1 MATARRKRPWYLVLA
16 VIGAMGMG
24 TMGACVGQE
33 GIEIYQVSND
43 PTVLTQ
49 VFSDATDRAAVA
61 SQFEALLHA
70 VDAAKS
76 RGWPLSVMILLLGI
90 AVFVAAFRTLRG
102 SPGARSILVQLI
114 IAQAA
119 ANVAGYWLMRDAVS
133 AYIQFRQ
140 TVGLAVLHMRPD
152 RTREEDQA
160 LRSDALIRGFPVS
173 IAFGTMASAL
183 IVVGLTR
190 RRSLEYFEAAAERVR
205 GR

>member
-16 VIGAMGMG
+16 VIGAMGLG

-33 GIEIYQVSND
+33 GVEIYQVPND
-43 PTVLTQ
+43 PNALTQ
-49 VFSDATDRAAVA
+49 IFTDANDRAAVA
-61 SQFEALLHA
+61 AQFEGLLHT

-76 RGWPLSVMILLLGI
+76 RGWPLSVMVLLLGI
-90 AVFVAAFRTLRG
+90 AVFITAFRTLRG
-102 SPGARSILVQLI
+102 SPGARTVLVQLI

-119 ANVAGYWLMRDAVS
+119 ANIAAYWLMRDAVRT
-133 AYIQFRQ
+133 YVQFRQ

-152 RTREEDQA
+152 RTSEEDA
-160 LRSDALIRGFPVS
+160 AMRSDALVRGFPLSV
-173 IAFGTMASAL
+173 AFGTMASAL

-190 RRSLEYFEAAAERVR
+190 RRSLEYFEAATERAR